1 MDFTELTNQID
12 DAINNQSSEKQK
24 ALETLDKQLQVIVD
38 WTHKFVELTKD
49 TREFGKTLQKPMG
62 KLGFNSSENK
72 ESTNLR
78 SGVYWY
84 DTKYRQE
91 CSCCISAERTV
102 NPWDTKFRFYVND
115 CGSFFELD
123 VSNDFIDRIKKIQS
137 EQNYPEVL
145 TSRFRNSDYTSKE
158 KANFLWTLVNNI
170 SPEEVADV
178 YTTQTITIAKR
189 FIESIRSS
197 NSALADAIEKA
208 AEELKAYYEKN
219 TTSVTEN
226 EDGSVEIQINGK
238 TYIGTV
244 KEQ

>member
-62 KLGFNSSENK
+62 KFPLDATDSRET
-72 ESTNLR
+72 TNLR
-78 SGVYWY
+78 SGVCWY
-84 DTKYRQE
+84 DAYRRQE
-91 CSCCISAERTV
+91 GTCFISAERSVTHY
-102 NPWDTKFRFYVND
+102 DTKFRFFVNN
-115 CGSFFELD
+115 CGSPFELD
-123 VSNDFIDRIKKIQS
+123 ISEDFINRIKEGQS
-137 EQNYPEVL
+137 AQNYPEVL
-145 TSRFRNSDYTSKE
+145 TNRFCYREPTSKH

-189 FIESIRSS
+189 FIESIRNS

-244 KEQ
+244 KEA

>member
-1 MDFTELTNQID
+1 MDFTELTNQIE

-38 WTHKFVELTKD
+38 WTHRFLGLTKD
-49 TREFGKTLQKPMG
+49 TREFGKTLQNPMR
-62 KLGFNSSENK
+62 KFSFCSRET
-72 ESTNLR
+72 EERTNLC
-78 SGVYWY
+78 SGVCWY
-84 DTKYRQE
+84 DTIYRQE
-91 CSCCISAERTV
+91 GTCYISAVRTV
-102 NPWDTKFRFYVND
+102 SQWDTKFRFYVSD
-115 CGSFFELD
+115 CGSSFELD
-123 VSNDFIDRIKKIQS
+123 SSNDFIDRIKKTQS
-137 EQNYPEVL
+137 EEVYPEVL
-145 TSRFRNSDYTSKE
+145 TNRFRYNDYTSKD
-158 KANFLWTLVNNI
+158 KANFLWTLVNNV

-178 YTTQTITIAKR
+178 YTTQTITIANR

-244 KEQ
+244 KEA